1 MHKSEQYRQ
10 FADSLAAAAMGADP
24 ATHDLL
30 LETAAAWL
38 IFAAAADGPVD
49 PTERVVDFA
58 RAARRLRGGAG

>member
-10 FADSLAAAAMGADP
+10 FADTLAAAARDADP

-38 IFAAAADGPVD
+38 IFAAAADRPRDTGA
-49 PTERVVDFA
+49 RVVDFA
-58 RAARRLRGGAG
+58 QAAQRLRG